1 MYVRDGESLNY
12 QKRRGEDNVVYLYP
26 GVIVNFSD
34 SLAIPWLKAVF
45 AIFLGTQKTWLK

>member
-12 QKRRGEDNVVYLYP
+12 QKRRGEDKVVYLYP

-34 SLAIPWLKAVF
+34 SFAIPWLKAVF
-45 AIFLGTQKTWLK
+45 AIF